1 MKESQCEVL
10 SKTALQTRVWL
21 CVCLCLVKVRW
32 EPEPEPNQHCSN
44 MFVKHA
50 LTVFGLHWSLLDV
63 NVVARQ
69 VQ

>member
-1 MKESQCEVL
+1 MI
-10 SKTALQTRVWL
+10 L
-21 CVCLCLVKVRW
+21 CVLCLLKVQW
-32 EPEPEPNQHCSN
+32 EPESEPNQHCSQ
-44 MFVKHA
+44 MLVKHS